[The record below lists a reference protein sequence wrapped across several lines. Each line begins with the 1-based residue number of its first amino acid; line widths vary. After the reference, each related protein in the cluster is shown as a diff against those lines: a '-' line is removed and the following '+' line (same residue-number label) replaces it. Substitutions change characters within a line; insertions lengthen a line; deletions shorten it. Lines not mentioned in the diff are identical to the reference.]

1 LCLRSRRYT
10 FEQLSSHTTTTVQM
24 DLSSEEVVD
33 RMARAVE
40 LTIPPDARLGVRLAH
55 DRLAKAA
62 AEIMAFPV
70 SADFEITPV
79 IIP

>member
-1 LCLRSRRYT
+1 
-10 FEQLSSHTTTTVQM
+10 M